1 MLKIILLLTVTLGG
15 AASATEVYRCVQPD
29 GSIAFQQQ
37 ACSQGGQR
45 IETGEAQAVWAPLRS
60 GEKSLYQHYRKR
72 DQQRLAHK
80 HKARSRVSR
89 QRQRDERV
97 CLAKRQK
104 LDAVS
109 AELRRGYKAGR
120 GEKLR
125 RRRDNYEEYL
135 RRFCR

>member
-1 MLKIILLLTVTLGG
+1 MSKVLLSVVLLTGTAT
-15 AASATEVYRCVQPD
+15 AAEVYRCAQPD
-29 GSIAFQQQ
+29 GVISFQQQ
-37 ACSQGGQR
+37 ACAYQGQR
-45 IETGEAQAVWAPLRS
+45 IETGEAQAAWAPLRS
-60 GEKSLYQHYRKR
+60 GEKTLYQNYRKR

-80 HKARSRVSR
+80 RHARARVPR
-89 QRQRDERV
+89 QQQADARV

-104 LDAVS
+104 LESVS